1 MDGMDNVK
9 DSQTFESVAV
19 MERQGA
25 FEDRDAWSAQGWCRM
40 ERALEV
46 VGTRSAMVLLREV
59 FYGGTRFD
67 DLVHRSGL
75 SEAVASGRLKD
86 LVAHGLLARRPYQLP
101 GNRTRY
107 EYVLTE
113 LGSRLFPVL
122 VALMDW
128 GDLLKDDYRTGVEL
142 VHKSC
147 DARLAAEVH
156 CANGHTVTPGDAAVR
171 IIDEAR
177 VKRRRR
183 SSSSRR

>member
-1 MDGMDNVK
+1 MDNVK
-9 DSQTFESVAV
+9 DSQTSEGVAV

-25 FEDRDAWSAQGWCRM
+25 FEDRDVWSAQGWCRM
-40 ERALEV
+40 ERALEL

-75 SEAVASGRLKD
+75 SEAVASGRLKE
-86 LVAHGLLARRPYQLP
+86 LVAHGLLARRPYQVP

-128 GDLLKDDYRTGVEL
+128 GDLLRDDYRTGVEL
-142 VHKSC
+142 VHKNC
-147 DARLAAEVH
+147 DARLAAVVQ
-156 CANGHTVTPGDAAVR
+156 CAKGHTVAPGDTAVR
-171 IIDEAR
+171 IIDETRAAAGQR
-177 VKRRRR
+177 KRR
-183 SSSSRR
+183 SSRSRR